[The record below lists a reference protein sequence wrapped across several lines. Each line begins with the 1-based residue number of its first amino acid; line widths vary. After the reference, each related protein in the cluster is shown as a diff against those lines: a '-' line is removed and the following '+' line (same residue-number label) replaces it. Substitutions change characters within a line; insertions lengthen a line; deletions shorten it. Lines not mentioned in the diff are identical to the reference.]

1 MPHPLVEQLRF
12 TRGQWLS
19 ALAGVPDGDGER
31 VIAPMN
37 SLGWHVAHLAWQEQR
52 YWLTL
57 AQGRTPHPELEELAR
72 SGGPASTPPLR
83 DALAAWRA
91 VTAESEP
98 FLDALGAPEMAEPP
112 MVEGR
117 PWRAA
122 RGSLLLRVT
131 YHYWVHIGEMM
142 AIRQLLGHTDLPQFV
157 GDIDGLAPYRPEA

>member
-1 MPHPLVEQLRF
+1 MPHPLIEQLGF
-12 TRGQWLS
+12 TRGEWLR
-19 ALAGVPDGDGER
+19 ALEGVPDGDGER

-72 SGGPASTPPLR
+72 SGGPASTPPLS
-83 DALAAWRA
+83 DALALWHA

-98 FLDALGAPEMAEPP
+98 YLGTLRAPDLVEA
-112 MVEGR
+112 MVVAGR
-117 PWRAA
+117 PWRAT
-122 RGSLLLRVT
+122 RGSMLLRLT

-142 AIRQLLGHTDLPQFV
+142 VIRGLLGHTDLPQFV